1 LRTSGSIDGLSLPV
15 TAGSYRP
22 LPVQQEP
29 VRPEQVLLALPEQV
43 QPVP

>member
-15 TAGSYRP
+15 TAGSYRL
-22 LPVQQEP
+22 LPVQP